1 MSASKFHAVRVRQPL
16 RKPVAPP
23 AGYTQAGGVS
33 SALMVKSDLLA
44 SGGRVGG
51 PAGAIQVIPNR
62 FGRSAFVAYGDGT
75 SSAPSVKEVGPGDSG
90 EDVKQAAA
98 ALTAAIDGA
107 LTSPTAPYIDFDK
120 SRPNYVAGT
129 NEYKPGVVTQVAGDG
144 KYTPDFSLQ
153 VGIFQKYQREK
164 FGKDVDVNG
173 IVDKKTW
180 AILVPGA
187 SVTLKP
193 KPASTGGGGGGAK
206 TAVKGG
212 GDMTPPATPLWQKP
226 WFMPAAIGVGVLG
239 VVGAIIFWPSKKAEQ

>member
-1 MSASKFHAVRVRQPL
+1 
-16 RKPVAPP
+16 
-23 AGYTQAGGVS
+23 
-33 SALMVKSDLLA
+33 MVKSDLLA

-51 PAGAIQVIPNR
+51 PASAIQVIPNR
-62 FGRSAFVAYGDGT
+62 FGRSAFSGFAGYADAGG
-75 SSAPSVKEVGPGDSG
+75 AQQNIPAVKEVGPGDSG
-90 EDVKQAAA
+90 EDVKSAAA

-107 LTSPTAPYIDFDK
+107 LTSQTAPYIDFDK

-129 NEYKPGVVTQVAGDG
+129 NEYKPGIVTQVAGDG

-226 WFMPAAIGVGVLG
+226 WFMPTAIGVGVLG